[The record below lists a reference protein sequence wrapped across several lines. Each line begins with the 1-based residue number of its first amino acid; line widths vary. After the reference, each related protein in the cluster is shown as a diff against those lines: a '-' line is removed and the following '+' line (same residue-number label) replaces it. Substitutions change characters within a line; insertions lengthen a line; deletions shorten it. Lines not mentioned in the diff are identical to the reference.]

1 MVMLREV
8 IFLFFFLTC
17 MDQLHCAMFPIPFA
31 PESIEWN
38 NTNNLL
44 EINFKLQKS
53 LPFLRG
59 HLRIFQKKKL
69 YFQSNKEKT
78 NIF

>member
-1 MVMLREV
+1 
-8 IFLFFFLTC
+8 

-59 HLRIFQKKKL
+59 HLRIFQKKKAL
-69 YFQSNKEKT
+69 FSIKQGKN
-78 NIF
+78 

>member
-59 HLRIFQKKKL
+59 HLRIFQKKKAL
-69 YFQSNKEKT
+69 FSIKQGKN
-78 NIF
+78 